1 MGFSNDII
9 SLPYTIDD
17 ACDAFDYQT
26 NDLQVLFL
34 HGDIN
39 RWARYKPV
47 EYYISE
53 PYGFALTEY
62 QRRSVNYGIGNIP
75 YWSSK
80 LLGQMLNF
88 WFGIDTSPS
97 NAPEIGIVPEYW
109 SYTRPQTAFRLSDLI
124 DDPTDSSSKGYFKRA
139 KEPLG
144 NLKSSTV
151 EVSPGGYMTFIFEKN
166 EEGVS
171 AGLTVKYED
180 LQMGGYSVYNMYFGF
195 SLWNRQTS
203 ASLKKLYTITQN
215 DTMVSFQQMGASVHA
230 YTEDPQIEGDY
241 DIFPFASADIIRG
254 AQSPRQSDIYKM
266 ASATNIR
273 SNYIALVEPQ
283 RVHIQIRWADV
294 KVLFL
299 SSYRDESKPRI
310 IRNSFTLDNA
320 MSDYNVTITKMTI
333 EYLKE
338 DYTVDHTQDLINSIN
353 LAAGS
358 SYAGTADHD
367 FGSAGSSHI
376 KSTRMT
382 IVTLSGVVFFSSG
395 SSAKTAQVTD
405 GPTPES

>member
-1 MGFSNDII
+1 MGFANDKIT
-9 SLPYTIDD
+9 LPYTLAD
-17 ACDAFDYQT
+17 ACDALDYQT
-26 NDLQVLFL
+26 NDLQDLFQ
-34 HGDIN
+34 HGDIK

-53 PYGFALTEY
+53 PYGFALNEY

-75 YWSSK
+75 YWNTK
-80 LLGQMLNF
+80 QLGRMLNF
-88 WFGIDTSPS
+88 WFGIDTRPS
-97 NAPEIGIVPEYW
+97 NAPEIGIVTEYW

-124 DDPTDSSSKGYFKRA
+124 DDPTDGNSKGYFKRA

-144 NLKSSTV
+144 NLMFSTV
-151 EVSPGGYMTFIFEKN
+151 EVSPGGDMTFIFEKN

-180 LQMGGYSVYNMYFGF
+180 LQMGGFSVYNMYFGF

-215 DTMVSFQQMGASVHA
+215 STMVSFQQMGASVHA
-230 YTEDPQIEGDY
+230 YTEDSSIEGDY
-241 DIFPFASADIIRG
+241 DIFPFASSDRIRG
-254 AQSPRQSDIYKM
+254 AQSPRQSDIYEM
-266 ASATNIR
+266 VTTTTTQ

-299 SSYRDESKPRI
+299 TSYRDETKARI

-320 MSDYNVTITKMTI
+320 MSDYPVTITKMTI

-338 DYTVDHTQDLINSIN
+338 DYTVDYTQDLTDSIN
-353 LAAGS
+353 LAASS

-367 FGSAGSSHI
+367 FGSDGSSHI

-382 IVTLSGVVFFSSG
+382 IVTLTGVVFFSSAA
-395 SSAKTAQVTD
+395 SAQTAQVTD

>member
-1 MGFSNDII
+1 MGFANDKIT
-9 SLPYTIDD
+9 LPYTLDD
-17 ACDAFDYQT
+17 ACDALDYQT
-26 NDLQVLFL
+26 NDLQDLFQ
-34 HGDIN
+34 HGDIK

-75 YWSSK
+75 YWNTK
-80 LLGQMLNF
+80 QLGRMLNF
-88 WFGIDTSPS
+88 WFGIDISPS
-97 NAPEIGIVPEYW
+97 NAPEIGIVREYW

-124 DDPTDSSSKGYFKRA
+124 DDPTDINSKGYFARA
-139 KEPLG
+139 KAPLG
-144 NLKSSTV
+144 NIKYSTV
-151 EVSPGGYMTFIFEKN
+151 EVSPGGYMTFEFEKN

-180 LQMGGYSVYNMYFGF
+180 LQMGGFSVYNMYFGF

-203 ASLKKLYTITQN
+203 GNLKKLYTITQN
-215 DTMVSFQQMGASVHA
+215 DTMVSFQQMGASVYA

-241 DIFPFASADIIRG
+241 DIFPFASSDRIRG
-254 AQSPRQSDIYKM
+254 AQSPRQSDIYEM
-266 ASATNIR
+266 VTTTTTQ

-294 KVLFL
+294 TVMFL
-299 SSYRDESKPRI
+299 SSYRDQTRTSI
-310 IRNSFTLDNA
+310 IRNRFTLDNA
-320 MSDYNVTITKMTI
+320 MSDYPVTITKMTI

-338 DYTVDHTQDLINSIN
+338 DYTVDYTQDLTNSIN
-353 LAAGS
+353 LAESS
-358 SYAGTADHD
+358 SYADTADHD

-382 IVTLSGVVFFSSG
+382 IVTLTGVVFFSSAA
-395 SSAKTAQVTD
+395 SAQTAQVTD